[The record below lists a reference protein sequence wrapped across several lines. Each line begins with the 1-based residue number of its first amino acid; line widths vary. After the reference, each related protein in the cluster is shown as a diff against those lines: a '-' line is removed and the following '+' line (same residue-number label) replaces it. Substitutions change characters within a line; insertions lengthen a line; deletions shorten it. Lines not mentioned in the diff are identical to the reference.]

1 MSTASTTAAPTTPLT
16 LAGKRAL
23 VTGGSRGIGAGIARS
38 LAAHGAEVAITY
50 WSSPERATALV
61 DEITAAGGTAVAI
74 RANNGDAAA
83 ARKGVR
89 DAVQALGGLDILV
102 NNAGGGWFEP
112 FTETPD
118 EHIEHTIDL
127 NVRGTVYT
135 TQAALESLP
144 DGGRIITIG
153 SVNAERIPFTG
164 GAVYGL
170 TKAAMVGFTKG
181 LARDL
186 AARGITANVVQPGP
200 IDTDGNPASGEAG
213 DYLAG
218 FTAFGRFGH
227 SSDVGELVSWIAS
240 DAAGYMTG
248 SAVTIDGGWTA

>member
-1 MSTASTTAAPTTPLT
+1 MTITTASTTASTTGT
-16 LAGKRAL
+16 LAGKKAL
-23 VTGGSRGIGAGIARS
+23 VTGGARGIGEGIARA
-38 LAAHGAEVAITY
+38 LAAHGAEVAVTY
-50 WSSPERATALV
+50 RASRERADALV
-61 DEITAAGGTAVAI
+61 ADIEAAGGRAVAV
-74 RANNGDAAA
+74 RADASDADAARA
-83 ARKGVR
+83 GVR
-89 DAVQALGGLDILV
+89 DAVAALGGLDILV
-102 NNAGGGWFEP
+102 NNAGGGWFED

-118 EHIEHTIDL
+118 EHIEATIDL
-127 NVRGTVYT
+127 NIRGTVYA
-135 TQAALESLP
+135 TQAAIPLLP

-186 AARGITANVVQPGP
+186 AGRGITVNVIQPGP
-200 IDTDGNPASGEAG
+200 IDTEGNPADGEAG

-240 DAAGYMTG
+240 DASGYMTG